1 VVEEIK
7 TKREKELMTTQFIE
21 QPLHTQDFVE
31 IENRYGAHNYRPLDV
46 VIERAEGVWV
56 YDVEGKRYLDCL
68 AAYSAVNQGHCHP
81 KILRTL
87 EDQARKV
94 TLTSRAFR
102 NEQLPLL
109 CKELHDL
116 TGFDMVLPMN
126 SGAEAVETAIKTARK
141 WGYKIK
147 GIPQDKAEIIVCA
160 NNFHGR
166 TVTVVGFSTDEQYR
180 DGFGPFTPGFKVIPF
195 GDAHAIREAIT
206 PNTCAFLVEPIQGEA
221 GIVIPPEGFLREA
234 ANICRQH
241 NVLLMVDEIQ
251 SGLGRTGKLFAY
263 MHEAVTPDVL
273 IIGKALAGGFYP
285 VSAVLASREILGVY
299 KPGDHGSTFGGNPM
313 GCAMARTALRV
324 LVEEKMVERSAE
336 LGAYFLTLLRTLRS
350 SDLKDVR
357 GKGLWI
363 GIELC
368 SPARPYCEALKEE
381 GILCKETHD
390 RVLRIA
396 PPLIIRREEIDWAFE
411 RITKVIQGHR
421 RGLTDSRS
429 PH

>member
-1 VVEEIK
+1 
-7 TKREKELMTTQFIE
+7 MATQIIE
-21 QPLHTQDFVE
+21 QPLHTQDYVE
-31 IENRYGAHNYRPLDV
+31 LENRYGAHNYRPLDV

-56 YDVEGKRYLDCL
+56 YDVDGRRYLDCL

-81 KILRTL
+81 RILQTL
-87 EDQARKV
+87 EQQARKV

-147 GIPQDKAEIIVCA
+147 GIAPDQAEIIVCA

-166 TVTVVGFSTDEQYR
+166 TVTIVSFSTDEQYR

-195 GDAHAIREAIT
+195 GDARALREAIT
-206 PNTCAFLVEPIQGEA
+206 PHTCAFLVEPIQGEA
-221 GIVIPPEGFLREA
+221 GIVIPPHGFLREA
-234 ANICRQH
+234 AQICRE
-241 NVLLMVDEIQ
+241 NRILLMADEIQ
-251 SGLGRTGKLFAY
+251 SGLGRTGKLFAC

-299 KPGDHGSTFGGNPM
+299 NPGDHGSTFGGNPM
-313 GCAMARTALRV
+313 ACAIARTALRV
-324 LVEEKMVERSAE
+324 LIDEKMVERSAE
-336 LGAYFLTLLRTLRS
+336 LGAYFLTLLQTLRS
-350 SDLKDVR
+350 SDLKEVR

-390 RVLRIA
+390 RVIRIA
-396 PPLIIRREEIDWAFE
+396 PPLVIGRQEIDWAFE
-411 RITKVIQGHR
+411 RITKVIQRH
-421 RGLTDSRS
+421 
-429 PH
+429 